1 MSTIKTEDGS
11 ELYFEFYEGDHNAPT
26 LIFIHG
32 WCSNLNDWKF
42 QKSEFVNNHPLLL
55 IDRRG
60 HGRSTSSGIPHS
72 THQHAS
78 DFFLIAKELGIEDAI
93 TICHA
98 GGTPG
103 ALRFVAE
110 HPGHSKALIIV
121 DSSPTAAA
129 NLKTPTRQPDL
140 AYRSFRDI
148 ILDDEHEK
156 NFQELYK
163 SFFEKNAD
171 ASMVMEVV
179 EQAVKTPIK
188 VRLSEIEN
196 MAENQLETS
205 NSITQPVL
213 VIASP
218 WMDNISSSFVDLN
231 HLKLCFNDVQLARPI
246 GCGHFPQMEVPNQ
259 VNAFI
264 KDFLTNLIA

>member
-78 DFFLIAKELGIEDAI
+78 DFLLIAKELGIEDAI

-98 GGTPG
+98 G
-103 ALRFVAE
+103 A
-110 HPGHSKALIIV
+110 HPGH
-121 DSSPTAAA
+121 
-129 NLKTPTRQPDL
+129 
-140 AYRSFRDI
+140 
-148 ILDDEHEK
+148 
-156 NFQELYK
+156 
-163 SFFEKNAD
+163 
-171 ASMVMEVV
+171 
-179 EQAVKTPIK
+179 
-188 VRLSEIEN
+188 
-196 MAENQLETS
+196 
-205 NSITQPVL
+205 
-213 VIASP
+213 
-218 WMDNISSSFVDLN
+218 
-231 HLKLCFNDVQLARPI
+231 
-246 GCGHFPQMEVPNQ
+246 
-259 VNAFI
+259 
-264 KDFLTNLIA
+264 